1 LNSEAPHFSG
11 AAAFNVERPALGTN
25 LISAFGNPTDRATAI
40 ALDNADSLAKYK
52 SQFHINDPELCY
64 LDGNSLGRLPKATIQ
79 AVNDF
84 LTGEW
89 GNELVD
95 GWAHWIDEA
104 QAAGNLLGRA
114 TLGAAEGQT
123 LVQDTTSVNFYQLCV
138 AAIKARPGRKTVI
151 IDASNFPT
159 DRYILAGIAESMG
172 LNLVTLNNDGSGG
185 PGAVEINSDCEMI
198 TASELEKHLSDDVAL
213 VTLQVIHYRSGS
225 RPDVKGITDLVRS
238 YGGLVVWDASHAGGA
253 IELKFDEWGV
263 DLAVGCTYK
272 YGNSGPGAPAWLYVS
287 KRIQTQLNAPIQG
300 WFANDKQFEMGPFF
314 EPADHIRRFQIAS
327 PSIIGARMVQASYR
341 MIEEAGMPAIARKAA
356 MGTELLIALFD
367 AWLAPLG
374 FTLMTPRE
382 PEQRGGHITVGHPDA
397 KKIASAMRS
406 MTNTIPDYRTP
417 DSIRL
422 AMAPLPTS
430 FVEIWDGIDR
440 MRDLVESKRYLE
452 IEDNGSRVT

>member
-1 LNSEAPHFSG
+1 MSY
-11 AAAFNVERPALGTN
+11 N
-25 LISAFGNPTDRATAI
+25 LIDSFGNPTDRNTAL
-40 ALDNADSLAKYK
+40 ALDTADPLAKYK
-52 SQFHINDPELCY
+52 SEFHISDPDLCY
-64 LDGNSLGRLPKATIQ
+64 LDGNSLGRLPKATIK

-84 LTGEW
+84 LTEEW
-89 GNELVD
+89 GTELVD
-95 GWAHWIDEA
+95 GWSHWIDEA

-172 LNLVTLNNDGSGG
+172 LNLITLNNDGSGG
-185 PGAVEINSDCEMI
+185 PGAVDINSECEMI
-198 TASELEKHLSDDVAL
+198 TADELEKHLNDDVAL

-225 RPDVKGITDLVRS
+225 RPDVKAITDLVRK

-287 KRIQTQLNAPIQG
+287 KRIQTQLHAPIQG

-314 EPADHIRRFQIAS
+314 EPAEHIRRFQIAS
-327 PSIIGARMVQASYR
+327 PSIVGARMVQASYS
-341 MIEEAGMPAIARKAA
+341 MIESAGMPAIAKKAA
-356 MGTELLIALFD
+356 MGTELLVALFD

-374 FTLMTPRE
+374 FTLMTPRD
-382 PEQRGGHITVGHPDA
+382 PNQRGGHITVGHQEA
-397 KKIASAMRS
+397 KKIAAAMRKF
-406 MTNTIPDYRTP
+406 TNTIPDYRTP

-422 AMAPLPTS
+422 AIAPLPTS
-430 FVEIWDGIDR
+430 YVEIWDGMNR
-440 MRDLVESKRYLE
+440 MRELVESKRYLE